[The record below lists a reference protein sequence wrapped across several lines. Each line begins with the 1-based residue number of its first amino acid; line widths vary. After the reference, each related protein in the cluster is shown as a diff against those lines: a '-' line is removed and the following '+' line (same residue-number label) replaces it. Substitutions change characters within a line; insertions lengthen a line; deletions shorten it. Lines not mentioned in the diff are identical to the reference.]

1 MTGERGLHA
10 AIGIVLAF
18 SILWTFA
25 ILLPDGDSSAA
36 STKPFDGLIVNGN
49 HYVLDTNVDQTSS
62 GQVYKVI
69 HAVTV
74 KTPAKVTTSKNIK
87 RVSTKLIRVSNIEFD
102 EDSNSSV
109 AAKCC
114 Q

>member
-1 MTGERGLHA
+1 MAVNTAENRGITTLEPAHHK
-10 AIGIVLAF
+10 I
-18 SILWTFA
+18 
-25 ILLPDGDSSAA
+25 
-36 STKPFDGLIVNGN
+36 
-49 HYVLDTNVDQTSS
+49 YVLDTNVDQTSS